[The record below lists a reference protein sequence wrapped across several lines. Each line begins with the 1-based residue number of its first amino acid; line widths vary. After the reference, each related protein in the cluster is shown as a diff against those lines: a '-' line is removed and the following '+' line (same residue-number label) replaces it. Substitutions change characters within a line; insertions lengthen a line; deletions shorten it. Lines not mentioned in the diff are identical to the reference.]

1 MACYCS
7 NMNTASNSIGPLIR
21 EWRRRRSLSQL
32 ALAAEAEVSQRHLSF
47 IESGRSVPS
56 RDMIIRLSERLSIP
70 MRERNK
76 LLVAAGFAPV
86 YRERAADDPELHAAH
101 SAVERILKG
110 HEPFPALAVDR
121 HWTLVYANR
130 MVPQLL
136 EGVDESLVQTPANVL
151 RLSLHPQGLA
161 SRIVNF
167 REWREHILVRLANQI
182 DVTADSTLMALQ
194 EELKTYPMPPGSKP
208 FRSSE
213 QSNYGKIAV
222 PLQISTRL
230 GVLSLISTTTVFGT
244 ALDITM
250 SELAIESFFP
260 ADEAT
265 ADRLTALYKAAT

>member
-1 MACYCS
+1 
-7 NMNTASNSIGPLIR
+7 MNTASSSIGPLIR

-32 ALAAEAEVSQRHLSF
+32 ALAAEAEISQRHLSF
-47 IESGRSVPS
+47 IESGRSAPS
-56 RDMIIRLSERLSIP
+56 RDMVIRLSERLSIP

-76 LLVAAGFAPV
+76 LLIAAGFAPV
-86 YRERAADDPELHAAH
+86 YRERAADDPELRAAH

-121 HWTLVYANR
+121 HWTLIYANR

-136 EGVDESLVQTPANVL
+136 EGVDESLVRAPANVL

-167 REWREHILVRLANQI
+167 REWREHLLARLANQI
-182 DVTADSTLMALQ
+182 DVTADSTLMALL
-194 EELKTYPMPPGSKP
+194 EELKSYPVPAGSKP
-208 FRSSE
+208 FRPGE
-213 QSNYGKIAV
+213 RSNYGRIAI

-230 GVLSLISTTTVFGT
+230 GDLSLISTTTVFGT

-265 ADRLTALYKAAT
+265 ADRLAGLYQTVS